1 MKPSYWLVTTIAI
14 FLLLAGAGIAANVY
28 VDIYGLYRDTRGR
41 HLVDYGD
48 NRIAK
53 YLLSERYVPENFDA
67 VLIGPS
73 VSSNWDTHG
82 IHTLRTYN
90 ESLNGSNF
98 VEQECLVQ
106 QAIASPGRL
115 KVVMIVVHPS
125 MTADHEFD
133 TVRLTEELNRTA
145 LGSLSL
151 FEAYKDWFGR
161 YRNRRLT
168 ISDDYGTDF
177 FEDPV
182 HLNATA
188 ARLMQPGSDFPM
200 DPEAVAAFRRMLAA
214 CRRRHVRLV
223 YVGPPMS
230 PSIFA
235 PKREAFRNYS
245 TFIDRERWPG
255 EQVIDLNSERYA
267 SFICNPRNFS
277 DGVHISK
284 AGTPRIVALLDA
296 ELRRLR
302 ESRLL

>member
-1 MKPSYWLVTTIAI
+1 MKPSRWLFTTVAI

-28 VDIYGLYRDTRGR
+28 VDIYGLYRNTRGR

-53 YLLSERYVPENFDA
+53 YLLSEHYVPENFDA
-67 VLIGPS
+67 ILIGPS

-106 QAIASPGRL
+106 QAIAAPGRL
-115 KVVMIVVHPS
+115 KVAIVMVHPS

-161 YRNRRLT
+161 YRNPRLT

-188 ARLMQPGSDFPM
+188 ARLMRPASDFPM
-200 DPEAVAAFRRMLAA
+200 DPEAVAAFRRMVAA
-214 CRRRHVRLV
+214 CRRNHVTLL
-223 YVGPPMS
+223 YVAPPMS

-235 PKREAFRNYS
+235 PKRDAFRKYMA
-245 TFIDRERWPG
+245 FVQAEMRPG
-255 EQVIDLNSERYA
+255 ERVIDFNSERYA
-267 SFICNPRNFS
+267 DFLCNPNNFS
-277 DGVHISK
+277 DGVHISR
-284 AGTPRIVALLDA
+284 AGAPRIVALLDG

-302 ESRLL
+302 ENWLL